1 MWSFQVGLG
10 TALHSSRLQVLAT
23 SSLCPSSLILR
34 TSPLGCG
41 ACCHDLERIS
51 KKPLALEKAS
61 MGAEWGG
68 GEWWPGWFAGPFAAP
83 SWKPSLDSGA

>member
-10 TALHSSRLQVLAT
+10 TALHSSRLQVLVT
-23 SSLCPSSLILR
+23 SSLCPSNLILR

-41 ACCHDLERIS
+41 VRCHDLEKIS

-61 MGAEWGG
+61 MGVEWGG
-68 GEWWPGWFAGPFAAP
+68 ESDGLVGLQGLLLPPPGNH
-83 SWKPSLDSGA
+83 L